1 MKVMLVIPHV
11 SGGGGEKVLSELACR
26 LQAEIVVVVFEE
38 KFSYP
43 VNGKV
48 ISLNAPIDRTS
59 SLSRALG
66 FFRRLR
72 LFRRALHAERPDV
85 VLSFMGEANL
95 INALVSARPVLSV
108 HTHMSSI
115 DTMRGGVEAVAVR
128 ALVRWLYKRAVVIAV
143 SDSVKRDI
151 VEKFNVP
158 SSQVAVISNAADIS
172 NIAKLAREDVQCPW
186 KSELPVIIT
195 AGRLSPVK
203 AQWHLI
209 RAFAEVRKNR
219 PCQLAILGSGD
230 LENYLKRLAR
240 DLNIEKDVFFL
251 GWHLNPFKL
260 LSRAN
265 VFVLPSLTE
274 SFGLVLVEAM
284 ACGLPV
290 IATDCPGGSREI
302 IMGGASGPCGVLVP
316 PPDGKMYQASDVLTD
331 AERELAGQIIR
342 MLDDRDQRERFI
354 KAGSA
359 RANDFDTP
367 KFVEKYQRILA
378 STASAAFLPLKIE
391 SSIE

>member
-43 VNGKV
+43 IHGKL
-48 ISLNAPIDRTS
+48 ISLNSPINRTS
-59 SLSRALG
+59 PISRALG
-66 FFRRLR
+66 FLRRLR
-72 LFRRALHAERPDV
+72 LFRRTLRTERPDV

-95 INALVSARPVLSV
+95 INAMLSPRPVLSV

-115 DTMRGGVEAVAVR
+115 DTMRSGVEAFAVR
-128 ALVRWLYKRAVVIAV
+128 ALVRWLYKRSVVVAV
-143 SDSVKRDI
+143 SDSVRRDI
-151 VEKFNVP
+151 VETFGVP
-158 SSQVAVISNAADIS
+158 DSQVIVIPNAADVS
-172 NIAKLAREDVQCPW
+172 NIATLSCEEAPCPW
-186 KSELPVIIT
+186 NPRFPVIIT
-195 AGRLSPVK
+195 AGRLSQVK

-230 LENYLKRLAR
+230 LEDYLKRLVTE
-240 DLNIEKDVFFL
+240 LHIEKDVFFL
-251 GWHLNPFKL
+251 GWHSNPFKFL
-260 LSRAN
+260 TRAN

-302 IMGGASGPCGVLVP
+302 IMGGPSGPCGVLVS
-316 PPDGKMYQASDVLTD
+316 PPDGTMYEAADPLTSP
-331 AERELAGQIIR
+331 ERELAVQITR
-342 MLDDRDQRERFI
+342 LLDDQEQRERYVQ
-354 KAGSA
+354 AGLS
-359 RANDFDTP
+359 RANDFDTA
-367 KFVEKYQRILA
+367 KFVERYQRILA
-378 STASAAFLPLKIE
+378 ATASAAFFPLKIE